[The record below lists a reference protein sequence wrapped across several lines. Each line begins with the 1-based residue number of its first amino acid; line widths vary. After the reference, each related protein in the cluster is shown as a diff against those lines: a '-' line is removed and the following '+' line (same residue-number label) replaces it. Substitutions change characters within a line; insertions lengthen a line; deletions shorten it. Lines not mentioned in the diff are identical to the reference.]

1 MIRGWLTGRRGHIH
15 VRRWVPCVPP
25 SAVLMLLHGLGE
37 HSGQYAPLAE
47 TAAEAGIETWALDH
61 AGHGFSDGER
71 MLVEHID
78 DLVADAE
85 TLLGRIAGT
94 RPRMPVVVAGHSL
107 GAAVATLLVGE
118 IRTGSVRPGIGA
130 AARPTD
136 PAADIAG
143 LVLTGSSP
151 LHGAR
156 GLTAP
161 AAPDRHPIQ
170 LRTDPAALARIPE
183 QARRLREDPLVWEG
197 GLRPQTLA
205 ALAAAAARTRAL
217 VTDGALDHVPVL
229 VLHGAEHDIVPAPD
243 AVPVA
248 ELLPRARVVAY
259 PHDRHNVLREL
270 DRADVHA
277 ELLRFVATVTSVP
290 TR

>member
-25 SAVLMLLHGLGE
+25 AAVLMLLHGLGE

-47 TAAEAGIETWALDH
+47 AAAEAGVETWALDQ

-71 MLVEHID
+71 MLVERID

-85 TLLGRIAGT
+85 TLLGRITGA
-94 RPRMPVVVAGHSL
+94 RPRVPVVVAGHSL

-118 IRTGSVRPGIGA
+118 IRTGSVRPGIGP
-130 AARPTD
+130 AARPAD

-143 LVLTGSSP
+143 LVLAGSS
-151 LHGAR
+151 LLDGAR
-156 GLTAP
+156 GLTAL
-161 AAPDRHPIQ
+161 AASGRHPTQ
-170 LRTDPAALARIPE
+170 MRKDLAELVRVPE
-183 QARRLREDPLVWEG
+183 QARRLREDPLPQDG
-197 GLRPQTLA
+197 GLLPQTHA

-217 VTDGALDHVPVL
+217 VTEGALDHVPVL
-229 VLHGAEHDIVPAPD
+229 MLQGTEGDIAPASD
-243 AVPVA
+243 AVAVA
-248 ELLPRARVVAY
+248 ELLPRARVVVY
-259 PHDRHNVLREL
+259 PHDRHNVLHEL
-270 DRADVHA
+270 DRSDVHA

>member
-1 MIRGWLTGRRGHIH
+1 MIRGWLTGRRGQIH
-15 VRRWVPCVPP
+15 VRRWVPCVRPA
-25 SAVLMLLHGLGE
+25 AVLMLLHGLGE

-47 TAAEAGIETWALDH
+47 AAAEAGVETWALDH

-71 MLVEHID
+71 MLVERID

-85 TLLGRIAGT
+85 TLLGRITGA
-94 RPRMPVVVAGHSL
+94 RPRVPVVVAGHSL

-143 LVLTGSSP
+143 LVLAGSS
-151 LHGAR
+151 LLDGAR

-161 AAPDRHPIQ
+161 AVSARHPTQ
-170 LRTDPAALARIPE
+170 LRKDPSELVRVPE
-183 QARRLREDPLVWEG
+183 QARRLREEPLVWDG
-197 GLRPQTLA
+197 GLRPQTVA

-229 VLHGAEHDIVPAPD
+229 LLHGAEDDITPASD
-243 AVPVA
+243 AVAMA
-248 ELLPRARVVAY
+248 ERLPRARVVVY
-259 PHDRHNVLREL
+259 PHDRHNVLHEL

-277 ELLRFVATVTSVP
+277 ELLRFVATVTIVP
-290 TR
+290 TG

>member
-1 MIRGWLTGRRGHIH
+1 MIRGWLTGRRGHVH
-15 VRRWVPCVPP
+15 VRRWVPCATPA
-25 SAVLMLLHGLGE
+25 AVLMLLHGLGE
-37 HSGQYAPLAE
+37 HSGQYAALAE
-47 TAAEAGIETWALDH
+47 AAAEAGIETWALDH

-71 MLVEHID
+71 VLVEHID

-85 TLLGRIAGT
+85 TLLVRIAGA
-94 RPRMPVVVAGHSL
+94 RPRVPVVVAGHSL

-118 IRTGSVRPGIGA
+118 IRTGTVCPGIGA

-143 LVLTGSSP
+143 LVLAGSWL

-156 GLTAP
+156 GLTAL
-161 AAPDRHPIQ
+161 AASDRHPMQ
-170 LRTDPAALARIPE
+170 VRKDASALGRIPE
-183 QARRLREDPLVWEG
+183 QTRGLREDALAWGG
-197 GLRPQTLA
+197 GLRPQTPA

-229 VLHGAEHDIVPAPD
+229 LLHGAEDDIAPASD
-243 AVPVA
+243 AVAVA
-248 ELLPRARVVAY
+248 ELLPRARVVVY
-259 PHDRHNVLREL
+259 PHVRHDVLHEL